1 MQIVFI
7 FQLQNEICQYFYNLY
22 TDIRFYVLFDKYER
36 TSQKN
41 VVHCN
46 FNHSLKSLLEIF
58 NVLVCEKLERNT
70 FEWKM
75 HIFIYKQYTYF
86 EFYHY

>member
-1 MQIVFI
+1 M
-7 FQLQNEICQYFYNLY
+7 FYLINTKELH
-22 TDIRFYVLFDKYER
+22 K
-36 TSQKN
+36 KN